1 MTING
6 TLAGQLLVLFAL
18 IMGVA
23 CYCVARGK
31 VSHPGLAGLL
41 GVVLSII
48 PVFSLIYLGVL
59 VFKKERV
66 LAQ

>member
-6 TLAGQLLVLFAL
+6 TLAGQLLILFAL

-31 VSHPGLAGLL
+31 VSHPGWAGLL
-41 GVVLSII
+41 GVFLSII

-59 VFKKERV
+59 LFKKN
-66 LAQ
+66 AY